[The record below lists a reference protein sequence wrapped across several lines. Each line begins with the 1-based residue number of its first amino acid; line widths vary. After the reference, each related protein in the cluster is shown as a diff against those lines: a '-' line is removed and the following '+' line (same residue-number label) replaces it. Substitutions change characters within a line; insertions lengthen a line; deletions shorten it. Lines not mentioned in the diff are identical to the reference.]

1 MSPPAAAPPTV
12 RGTLAALW
20 GVLGVA
26 WLLGSAVLRL
36 APKAAAALEAPLSPL
51 QWAFGIG
58 FGLFMAYAEGYR
70 GFQRAFSPRVVAR
83 ARWLRRHPRPLPALL
98 APLFCM
104 GLFHATP
111 KRLRVSWGIT
121 LMVVGLIAGV
131 RHLPAPWRGLVD
143 AGVVVGLSW
152 GTAAILGWGLVAL
165 TGGALPVAPDVPGD

>member
-1 MSPPAAAPPTV
+1 MPRATA
-12 RGTLAALW
+12 
-20 GVLGVA
+20 
-26 WLLGSAVLRL
+26 
-36 APKAAAALEAPLSPL
+36 
-51 QWAFGIG
+51 
-58 FGLFMAYAEGYR
+58 